1 MKHWKYIP
9 NWPKKNL
16 TCTFC
21 GKSRS
26 VKYEV
31 TVKDVDGKDC
41 RVPCCNIC
49 IVHRMAIERKN
60 NG

>member
-1 MKHWKYIP
+1 MPKLIP

-31 TVKDVDGKDC
+31 TVKDLDGKDC

-60 NG
+60 NE